1 MRGLVRLILGVATLV
16 VLAFGAVALIPAER
30 VAGLAAAEFQK
41 ATGRVLTIGGSVRA
55 SVWPVLGVT
64 MGDVGLANA
73 DWSDEGPMLTAERL
87 AMGLSL
93 PALVRGEMRITMVEA
108 TGARLLLERSATGE
122 ANWDFA
128 AAQAGA
134 APVAEG
140 AAPTPFSIEK
150 ALLNGAALVW
160 IDHAAGSRIEV
171 QDIALVLRAPDPNG
185 PVDLSLAATFGGQT
199 FEVEGTAGDFAAAL
213 AGKVVA
219 LSATGSLGKATVG
232 FDGRAGYAPLA
243 VEGRVTGD
251 FSDPQVMAALT
262 GALPEGLG
270 ARVRKVEGAVT
281 LAPAGSLHLREG
293 VVTLDDNILQVAADT
308 TFDGPR
314 PKVAAQID
322 TGVLRVPGLTA
333 AAASTASR
341 QDAGWPRAAID
352 VSALGFA
359 DAAIAFRAD
368 GVAAGPVTL
377 GRTRAM
383 VTVDRARAVVSLREV
398 QAWGGSVAG
407 EFVVNGRG
415 GLSVGGDLRA
425 GGIAMQAVLREVAG
439 YERLVGMGDARLKF
453 LGVGNSVAAIMA
465 TLSGEGALRLGKGEL
480 RGLDL
485 LGMLRTLDPN
495 FVGEG
500 QKTIF
505 DGVRASFAIRDG
517 TLRNDDMKLI
527 APYLTATGAGT
538 VGLGAQI
545 IDYRIT
551 PTALS
556 KADGSGGVKVPL
568 QITGPWSAPRFGL
581 DLRAL
586 ADQELA
592 EERARLEA
600 AAEAAVEKARTDL
613 EARAQEELGIA
624 PQQGESI
631 EDAARRRAEEALR
644 DGATEALQ
652 GILGEN

>member
-1 MRGLVRLILGVATLV
+1 MRGLVRLILGVVTLV
-16 VLAFGAVALIPAER
+16 VLAFGAVALIPSER

-64 MGDVGLANA
+64 LGDVRLANA

-93 PALVRGEMRITMVEA
+93 PALIRGEVRITTVEA
-108 TGARLLLERSATGE
+108 VGARLLLERSAKGE

-150 ALLNGAALVW
+150 ARLDGAALVW
-160 IDHAAGSRIEV
+160 IDHAAGSRIEGR
-171 QDIALVLRAPDPNG
+171 DIALDLRAPDPNG
-185 PVDLSLAATFGGQT
+185 PVEVSLGATFGGQA
-199 FEVEGTAGDFAAAL
+199 FKVEGTAGDFAAAL

-219 LSATGSLGKATVG
+219 VAVQGSLGEATVG

-243 VEGRVTGD
+243 AEGRVTGD
-251 FSDPQVMAALT
+251 LADAGVIAALA
-262 GALPEGLG
+262 GAPPEGLG
-270 ARVRKVEGAVT
+270 ARVRKLEGEVT

-293 VVTLDDNILQVAADT
+293 VVTLDENTLKVAADV

-322 TGVLRVPGLTA
+322 TGTLRVPGLTGSA
-333 AAASTASR
+333 GSASLP
-341 QDAGWPRAAID
+341 QDAGWPRGAID
-352 VSALGFA
+352 VSALGLA
-359 DAAIAFRAD
+359 DAAIAFRAE

-398 QAWGGSVAG
+398 RAWGGTVAG

-415 GLSVGGDLRA
+415 GLSVGGDLRV
-425 GGIAMQAVLREVAG
+425 GGIAMQEVLREVAG
-439 YERLVGMGDARLKF
+439 YERLVGTGDARLKF

-465 TLSGEGALRLGKGEL
+465 TLSGEGALSLGKGEL

-485 LGMLRTLDPN
+485 LGMLRTLDPG

-500 QKTIF
+500 QRTIF
-505 DGVRASFAIRDG
+505 DAVTATFAIKDG
-517 TLRNDDMKLI
+517 VLRNDDLTLT
-527 APYLTATGAGT
+527 APYLTAAGAGT
-538 VGLGAQI
+538 VGLGAQVL
-545 IDYRIT
+545 DYRVT
-551 PTALS
+551 PTALT
-556 KADGSGGVKVPL
+556 KADGTGGVRVPV

-581 DLRAL
+581 DLKAL

-592 EERARLEA
+592 DERARLEA
-600 AAEAAVEKARTDL
+600 AAAEAAAKARADI
-613 EARAQEELGIA
+613 EARAKGELGIA
-624 PQQGESI
+624 PVEGESL

-644 DGATEALQ
+644 GGATEVLQ
-652 GILGEN
+652 GILGGN

>member
-1 MRGLVRLILGVATLV
+1 MRGLVRLILGVVTLAA
-16 VLAFGAVALIPAER
+16 LAFGAIALIPAER

-41 ATGRVLTIGGSVRA
+41 ATGRVLTIGGAVRA

-64 MGDVGLANA
+64 IGQVSLANA
-73 DWSDEGPMLTAERL
+73 DWSEEGPMLTAERL

-93 PALVRGEMRITMVEA
+93 PALIQGEVRITTVEA
-108 TGARLLLERSATGE
+108 SGARLLLERSAKGQ

-134 APVAEG
+134 APVAGG
-140 AAPTPFSIEK
+140 AAPTPFSVEK
-150 ALLNGAALVW
+150 ALLDGAALVW
-160 IDHAAGSRIEV
+160 IDHAAGSRTEV
-171 QDIALVLRAPDPNG
+171 QDIALDLRAPDPNG
-185 PVDLSLAATFGGQT
+185 PVKLSLGAKFSGQA
-199 FEVEGTAGDFAAAL
+199 FEVEATAGDFAAAL
-213 AGKVVA
+213 DGKVVA
-219 LSATGSLGKATVG
+219 VKATAALGDATLG

-243 VEGRVTGD
+243 AEGRVTGD
-251 FSDPQVMAALT
+251 LSDAGLMAALA
-262 GALPEGLG
+262 GSLPEGLG
-270 ARVRKVEGAVT
+270 ARVRKVEGNVT
-281 LAPAGSLHLREG
+281 LAPAGSVHLREG
-293 VVTLDDNILQVAADT
+293 VVTLDDNTLQVVADV

-314 PKVAAQID
+314 PIVAAQID
-322 TGVLRVPGLTA
+322 TGVLRVPGLTGSSGG
-333 AAASTASR
+333 AASP
-341 QDAGWPRAAID
+341 QDAGWPRTAID
-352 VSALGFA
+352 VSALGLA
-359 DAAIAFRAD
+359 DAAIAFRAE

-383 VTVDRARAVVSLREV
+383 VEVDRARAVVSLREL
-398 QAWGGSVAG
+398 QAWGGTVAG

-425 GGIAMQAVLREVAG
+425 AGIAMQSLLSEVAD
-439 YERLVGMGDARLKF
+439 YDRLVGTGDAQLKF
-453 LGVGNSVAAIMA
+453 LGVGSSVAAIMA
-465 TLSGEGALRLGKGEL
+465 TLSGEGALSLGKGEL

-505 DGVRASFAIRDG
+505 DGVAASFTIKDG
-517 TLRNDDMKLI
+517 TLRNDDLKLT

-538 VGLGAQI
+538 VGLGAQVL
-545 IDYRIT
+545 DYRVT

-556 KADGSGGVKVPL
+556 NEDGTGGVKVPL
-568 QITGPWSAPRFGL
+568 QISGPWSAPRFGL
-581 DLRAL
+581 DLKAL

-600 AAEAAVEKARTDL
+600 AAEEAAKKARADL

-624 PQQGESI
+624 PLDGESL

-644 DGATEALQ
+644 DGATETLQ
-652 GILGEN
+652 GILGGN